1 MSRRPALVTQADLNR
16 AVKAAASAPVPMAVE
31 ISPDGKVIIFP
42 LSEKKNSGDI
52 WSAPLASEKEP
63 EI

>member
-1 MSRRPALVTQADLNR
+1 M
-16 AVKAAASAPVPMAVE
+16 PMAVE